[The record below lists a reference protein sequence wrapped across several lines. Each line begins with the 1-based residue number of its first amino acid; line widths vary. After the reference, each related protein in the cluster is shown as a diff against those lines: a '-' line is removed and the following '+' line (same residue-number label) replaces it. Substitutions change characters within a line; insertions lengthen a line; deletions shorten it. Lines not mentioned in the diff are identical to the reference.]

1 MAIPLVGAA
10 LPFLGKAIGF
20 AKGLAGIS
28 GAAKTAAGV
37 AGMAKGAAV
46 RAAMPRMAGQM
57 LTGIPN
63 RFATSGA
70 MPKNVT
76 EAAMTFGPDVF
87 FGGMAAVN
95 TPGDLGDKL
104 IAGGMSAA
112 GGALGGVGLRG
123 ALGSQNMGVNVMS
136 EMIGGVGGD
145 MLGQSTA
152 DSLMRLKGGGTTP
165 YEKMAAEQQKQL
177 EQDILRKYLSG
188 KGGYPNE
195 LV

>member
-1 MAIPLVGAA
+1 MGIGA
-10 LPFLGKAIGF
+10 LNFLGKAIGY
-20 AKGLAGIS
+20 AKGLSGIS
-28 GAAKTAAGV
+28 GAARSAAGV
-37 AGMAKGAAV
+37 AGRAVGAAH
-46 RAAMPRMAGQM
+46 RAKMPRFAGQI
-57 LTGIPN
+57 LTNIPD

-70 MPKNVT
+70 MPKNLT

-87 FGGMAAVN
+87 FGGLAAMN
-95 TPGDLGDKL
+95 TPGDLGDKM

-123 ALGSQNMGVNVMS
+123 AIGSSNMGVNVMS

-152 DSLMRLKGGGTTP
+152 DAMLRLKGGGTTP
-165 YEKMAAEQQKQL
+165 YEKLAAEQQRQL
-177 EQDILRKYLSG
+177 EKDILRKYLSG
-188 KGGYPNE
+188 KGGYPDE